1 MREVRWSSEEGGGIE
16 HLAFDARID
25 GFYAESVLTG
35 ERNGVPYGMFYRVRC
50 DLQWR
55 TLQASLKVIGGAE
68 LELNGDGEG
77 NWHDGHG
84 LVLTSLA
91 GCIDIDIAATPF
103 TNTLPIRRLQL
114 AKGAREPIAV
124 VFVSTP
130 DLQISRVEQAYTCIE
145 PGAEYRYEGI
155 DTGFAAELKVDA
167 DGLVTDYPT
176 MFTRAFPLA

>member
-1 MREVRWSSEEGGGIE
+1 MREVRWSSEEGGGVE

-25 GFYAESVLTG
+25 GYYVESVLTG
-35 ERNGVPYGMFYRVRC
+35 ERNGVPYGLFYRIRT
-50 DLQWR
+50 DLKWR
-55 TLQASLKVIGGAE
+55 TLHAWLKVMGGAE

-84 LVLTSLA
+84 LVLTALN

-114 AKGAREPIAV
+114 AQGAREIIPMAFI
-124 VFVSTP
+124 STP
-130 DLQISRVEQAYTCIE
+130 DLQISRVEQAYSCIE
-145 PGAEYRYEGI
+145 PDAEYRYEGI

-167 DGLVTDYPT
+167 DGLVVDYPT
-176 MFTRAFPLA
+176 MFTRTLPLA

>member
-1 MREVRWSSEEGGGIE
+1 MTEVRWTSEEGGGVE

-25 GFYAESVLTG
+25 GFYVESVLTG

-50 DLQWR
+50 DLQFR
-55 TLQASLKVIGGAE
+55 TLHAWLKVVGGAE

-91 GCIDIDIAATPF
+91 GCIDIDITATPF

-114 AKGAREPIAV
+114 AKGAREVIPIAWI
-124 VFVSTP
+124 STP
-130 DLQISRVEQAYTCIE
+130 DLQVSRVEQAYTCIE
-145 PGAEYRYEGI
+145 PGAGYRYEGI
-155 DTGFAAELKVDA
+155 DTGFAAELKVDEN
-167 DGLVTDYPT
+167 GLVTDYPT
-176 MFTRAFPLA
+176 MFARTWPLA